1 VAGSAIGLHPSAR
14 GVLRDLPQAGRPRN
28 CRGVIPMPQPG
39 EALTDRDGDGTGD
52 ALACHRGELTG
63 QALGTK
69 RDRWLSNLRAATAAG
84 KRFERVRIVPEPLTD
99 YLRFEIRG
107 TRYNVD
113 FGEDIRYLNR
123 YQADTLDLPAHDFWV
138 FDASRLVLMYFTADD
153 RHLGSELITDPDM
166 VERHERWLDL
176 AFGQATPHRQYLAAD
191 PSRQGPPIER
201 A

>member
-1 VAGSAIGLHPSAR
+1 MRELLKGPSFFELFTSFERTAR
-14 GVLRDLPQAGRPRN
+14 RLETRDRYD
-28 CRGVIPMPQPG
+28 IPG
-39 EALTDRDGDGTGD
+39 ERESFERF
-52 ALACHRGELTG
+52 LAGQPDDPDELV
-63 QALGTK
+63 K

-84 KRFERVRIVPEPLTD
+84 RRFERIRIVPESLTD

-113 FGEDIRYLNR
+113 FGEDVRYLNR
-123 YQADTLDLPAHDFWV
+123 HQANTLDLPAHDFWV

-153 RHLGSELITDPDM
+153 RHLGSELISDPDM
-166 VERHERWLDL
+166 VSRHERWLDL

-191 PSRQGPPIER
+191 PSRQDPPTGR